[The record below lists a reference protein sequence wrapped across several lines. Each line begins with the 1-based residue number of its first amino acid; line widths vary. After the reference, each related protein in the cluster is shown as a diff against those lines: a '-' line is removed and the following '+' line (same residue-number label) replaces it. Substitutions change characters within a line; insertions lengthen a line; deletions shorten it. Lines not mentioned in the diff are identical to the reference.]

1 MSGFR
6 DLYQDFFFHFI
17 IRKAYTYDKNVMEF
31 RQELLVFVQNYVSAI
46 KHTFSHS
53 FNFAL

>member
-6 DLYQDFFFHFI
+6 DLYQDFFFDF

-31 RQELLVFVQNYVSAI
+31 RQEQLVFVQNYVSAI
-46 KHTFSHS
+46 IHPFSHS